1 MVKNKKVKDITLMT
15 LEETA
20 DLLKIGKSTLYKMV
34 REKKIPGIKIG
45 RQWRF
50 KSSDIEIWL
59 EKNKNF
65 IIR

>member
-1 MVKNKKVKDITLMT
+1 MVKNKKIKDITLMT